1 MIICHGTENQMD
13 TNVIQLPTHLFTC
26 DEARRRKSP
35 SSATWNGWVVDPSP
49 RQDGRKTNTITR
61 TRNLMKNLSSII
73 LASGQ
78 RNWVFVKLPSFLP
91 WFFLSS
97 LPTTPTPNKSI
108 HTTHPSIYWRCI
120 TCYRNI
126 IISAALLRVITIT
139 GSHSLSPSCN
149 LTPPHNGRGE
159 SAEVKNGDS
168 QQFPFDIRSWFVVAD
183 DMVGVHR
190 CLLPQYCNHV
200 RWLDKGGDDFYN
212 TSVVL

>member
-1 MIICHGTENQMD
+1 MWWGKEKKESFLGHMEWVGGWPLPSTRRPENKHHHQDKEFNEKFIINY
-13 TNVIQLPTHLFTC
+13 I
-26 DEARRRKSP
+26 
-35 SSATWNGWVVDPSP
+35 
-49 RQDGRKTNTITR
+49 
-61 TRNLMKNLSSII
+61 
-73 LASGQ
+73 GQ
-78 RNWVFVKLPSFLP
+78 WVFVKLPSFLP

-149 LTPPHNGRGE
+149 LTPPHNCRGE
-159 SAEVKNGDS
+159 SAKDKNGDS

-190 CLLPQYCNHV
+190 MSSPPIL
-200 RWLDKGGDDFYN
+200 
-212 TSVVL
+212 